1 MVDLG
6 NPSCQ
11 RVAAWWKMRSGVYSW
26 PSDSHAH
33 PVVSVKSV
41 PWLTVAIHACVY
53 KHYPRG
59 KPCRKKNSLP
69 LPTTME
75 TIIFSP
81 ELYAH

>member
-11 RVAAWWKMRSGVYSW
+11 CVAAWWKMRSGVYSW

-59 KPCRKKNSLP
+59 KPCRKKK
-69 LPTTME
+69 
-75 TIIFSP
+75 
-81 ELYAH
+81 

>member
-41 PWLTVAIHACVY
+41 PWLTVAIHACGY